1 MEDKI
6 FYPTKYGKTWS
17 RLGDRGGK

>member
-17 RLGDRGGK
+17 RLGDRDGK